1 MSIKNTFREIA
12 LMISSKQPQM
22 VDQILEEAPILE
34 MIPYSPTTDG
44 FQHNYEEIEEVTGAG
59 IVDIDEALPEV
70 DSHTSLKHVDLSI
83 LGGTMFVGEDKAIKM
98 GGPQTY
104 FARKQPLIMT
114 KTGMDA
120 EKTILYN
127 NIRAYAIENDSGL
140 TGSHVID
147 AGGTGTDNYS
157 ILAIKWSEG
166 QTSGLYDPTGL
177 GRGTLMDIQ
186 PLNGGST
193 FLKDSRIV
201 YGIRMKSYF
210 GMLLANSRYVSSIV
224 NIDLDQSSTTP
235 TGANIDSLIET
246 VRGQTGGNTW
256 LYMHPKVFTAL
267 FKNKADN
274 LEIRIGDMDIN
285 RTFAAWNGIPILT
298 SYNFLEGTETRVT

>member
-12 LMISSKQPQM
+12 ILISNKQPQM

-44 FQHNYEEIEEVTGAG
+44 LQHQYEEIEEVTGAG
-59 IVDIDEALPEV
+59 LVNIDEALPEV
-70 DSHTSLKHVDLSI
+70 DSHTSLKHIDLNI
-83 LGGTMFVGEDKAIKM
+83 LGGTMFVGEDKALKM

-120 EKTILYN
+120 ERSILYN
-127 NIRAYAIENDSGL
+127 NIRAYAMENDSGL
-140 TGSHVID
+140 TGAHVIN
-147 AGGTGTDNYS
+147 AGGTGNDNYS
-157 ILAIKWSEG
+157 ILAIKWAEG
-166 QTSGLYDPTGL
+166 QTSGLFDPSGF

-186 PLNGGST
+186 PLNGGAT
-193 FLKDSRIV
+193 FLKDNRIV

-210 GMLLANSRYVSSIV
+210 GMMLANSRYVSAIV
-224 NIDLDQSSTTP
+224 NVDPDE
-235 TGANIDSLIET
+235 TGALPTATEIDSLIET

-256 LYMHPKVFTAL
+256 LYMHPKIYTAL
-267 FKNKADN
+267 FQNKGER
-274 LEIRIGDMDIN
+274 LELRVGDDIN
-285 RTFAAWNGIPILT
+285 RSFATWNGIPILT
-298 SYNFLEGTETRVT
+298 SYNFMDGTETLVS